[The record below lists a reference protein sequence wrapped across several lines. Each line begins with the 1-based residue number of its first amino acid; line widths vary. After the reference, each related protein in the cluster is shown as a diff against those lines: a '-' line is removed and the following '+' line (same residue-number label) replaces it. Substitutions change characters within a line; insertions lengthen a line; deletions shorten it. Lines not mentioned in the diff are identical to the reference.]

1 VKLLTQEN
9 SRRLLANGRW
19 NQANDQVHDFR
30 PVVKLFTPWTS
41 ATWLLTELDPDNPD
55 IAFGLCDLGQG
66 APELGYV
73 RISELA
79 AVRGPAGLKIE
90 RDTSFRA
97 ARTLQAYANE
107 AHAYGRIR
115 A

>member
-1 VKLLTQEN
+1 MKLLTQEH

-19 NQANDQVHDFR
+19 NKANDQAHDFR
-30 PVVKLFTPWTS
+30 PVVKLFAPWTS

-55 IAFGLCDLGQG
+55 MGFGLCDLGQG
-66 APELGYV
+66 APELGHV
-73 RISELA
+73 RMSALA

-90 RDTSFRA
+90 RDTAFRA
-97 ARTLQAYANE
+97 ARTLQSYANE
-107 AHAYGRIR
+107 ARAAGCIR